1 MLRSWIETYC
11 WVDSPVRRL
20 RAPLKMAFAAA
31 GVTLTVL
38 LPLGYW
44 PWFASWLAVLL
55 AGMGVSRIPAR
66 VWCLRV
72 VVLEPFVLGIA
83 LLSLFQPGGGWI
95 FAAVLLRSTL
105 SLMTML
111 LLSQTTPFVEILR
124 VLRRLRV
131 PPMLV
136 TTLAL
141 MYRYLHVFARELER
155 MRRARASR
163 TFQTRRPGRWHAAAM
178 LAGQLFVRST
188 ERAERIYAAM
198 CSRGWKS

>member
-141 MYRYLHVFARELER
+141 MYRYLHVLAEEMER

-163 TFQTRRPGRWHAAAM
+163 TFQNQKGRWRGAAM
-178 LAGQLFVRST
+178 MAGQLFVRSS

-198 CSRGWKS
+198 CARGWKS

>member
-20 RAPLKMAFAAA
+20 SAPLKMAVAVA

-44 PWFASWLAVLL
+44 PWFAGWPVVLL
-55 AGMGVSRIPAR
+55 IAMRLSRIPAR
-66 VWCLRV
+66 VWCQRV
-72 VVLEPFVLGIA
+72 LILEPFVLGIA
-83 LLSLFQPGGGWI
+83 LLSLFQPGGGRI
-95 FAAVLLRSTL
+95 VGGILLKSTL
-105 SLMTML
+105 SLLTL
-111 LLSQTTPFVEILR
+111 
-124 VLRRLRV
+124 
-131 PPMLV
+131 LV

-141 MYRYLHVFARELER
+141 MYRYLHVLAGELER
-155 MRRARASR
+155 MQRARASR
-163 TFQTRRPGRWHAAAM
+163 TFQNQGGRWRAAAM
-178 LAGQLFVRST
+178 MAGQLFVRST